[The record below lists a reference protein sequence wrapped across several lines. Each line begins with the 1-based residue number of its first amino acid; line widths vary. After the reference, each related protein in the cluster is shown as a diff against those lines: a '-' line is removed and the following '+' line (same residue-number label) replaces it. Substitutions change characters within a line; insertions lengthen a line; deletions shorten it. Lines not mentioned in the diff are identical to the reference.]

1 MRGVRRWKELVIDRE
16 KWKDVVRQAKA
27 HYGLYS
33 QLKKMKK
40 KKKKMKK
47 NKNNK
52 KKVFTNVPTNC
63 V

>member
-1 MRGVRRWKELVIDRE
+1 VLGVRKWRELVTDGE
-16 KWKDVVRQAKA
+16 KWKDIFRQAKA

-33 QLKKMKK
+33 QLKKKK
-40 KKKKMKK
+40 KRKK

-52 KKVFTNVPTNC
+52 KKVFTNLPTNC